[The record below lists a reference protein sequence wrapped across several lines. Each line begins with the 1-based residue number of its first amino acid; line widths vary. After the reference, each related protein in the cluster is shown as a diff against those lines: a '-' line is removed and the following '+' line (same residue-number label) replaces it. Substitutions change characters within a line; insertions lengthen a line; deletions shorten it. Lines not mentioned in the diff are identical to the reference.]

1 MWSNHWQCHPHLAP
15 WGHPDFSAHFLSVF
29 YVTAM
34 FLKHICSCRHPSSH
48 THSKN
53 CVVFSHNDRVVN
65 TAEKLGIPQMGHQTL
80 CYSQILAIYAP
91 QSPWWQVPPQWVL
104 LSTLLPAPSRP
115 ILPTKSN
122 LCISINVNFYDL
134 LSPLSSMNFDFTILE
149 HIIVY
154 PRSFFCIRLQ
164 ILWACRSVTSTCP
177 VFNVWL
183 HKYPTNKEWMN
194 WTLSMAAD
202 QQIGIHRTVPQ
213 LVQNL
218 ENISLITP

>member
-1 MWSNHWQCHPHLAP
+1 MWSNHWQCHAHLAP

-154 PRSFFCIRLQ
+154 PRSSDCKFYELVVLWQAHAQYSMFGYISTLQ
-164 ILWACRSVTSTCP
+164 TRNEWTEHW
-177 VFNVWL
+177 VW
-183 HKYPTNKEWMN
+183 
-194 WTLSMAAD
+194 
-202 QQIGIHRTVPQ
+202 QQISR
-213 LVQNL
+213 
-218 ENISLITP
+218 